1 MSKQENESIWFKFF
15 WQNKDQPELYQVK
28 ETTLTNF
35 KVVQSIRLAMLISL
49 LILWFALFYIL
60 VRQTIFYVSF
70 YALTFQIASMLLLS
84 ISAGRL
90 VVEKKLLDGMNEK
103 KREEFSKKVPPKMFN
118 KDIDGIK

>member
-60 VRQTIFYVSF
+60 VR
-70 YALTFQIASMLLLS
+70 
-84 ISAGRL
+84 
-90 VVEKKLLDGMNEK
+90 
-103 KREEFSKKVPPKMFN
+103 
-118 KDIDGIK
+118 